1 MRRFRWL
8 CLASRS
14 RFGISVLLVVGAIS
28 ISEFILRTNR
38 LRFAD
43 GAGDPTR
50 SYAFGVSC
58 VLAPCVRNRC
68 QDENAEERKPVAG
81 QFHGS
86 EISGKT
92 FNGASTGANASFFLG
107 FAPVLDQ
114 FNLVAFWRVDKCY
127 CTGAS

>member
-28 ISEFILRTNR
+28 ISEVIFRTNR

-81 QFHGS
+81 QFHWAG
-86 EISGKT
+86 IYGKN
-92 FNGASTGANASFFLG
+92 FYRASKGGN
-107 FAPVLDQ
+107 
-114 FNLVAFWRVDKCY
+114 C
-127 CTGAS
+127 